1 MQQIESLIGKFLSG
15 EADTAEKAEVTQWL
29 SESEENKVVFQ
40 QIKNFWEESHEN
52 LTKVEQTSWQK
63 LAKHIDLNES
73 GITETPVIPIQKDS
87 KAYLYWAA
95 AIAFILTSVFLF
107 WNANQIQSTNNVA
120 NLIESKADYGSK
132 VNIRLADG
140 TQVKLNSGSK
150 LTYPE
155 EFTGVERRV
164 TLTGEAFFE
173 VAKNAKM
180 PFIINTGNI
189 NTTVLGTSF
198 NVQASGANEVRV
210 AVLTGKVKVADTLN
224 QQEVFL
230 LPEDLA
236 IVQTANGNITKT
248 KFDAALEFGWKDGK
262 LVFKEASLKE
272 VLTQLEK
279 WFGFTFEKSTDFKE
293 PTSHDYYSVFQ
304 NESLTNVMEN
314 LSHTFDFK
322 YQIDYQNK
330 KVLLMN

>member
-52 LTKVEQTSWQK
+52 LTKVEQSSWQK
-63 LAKHIDLNES
+63 LANHIDLSES
-73 GITETPVIPIQKDS
+73 GIKETPVIPIQKDS

-132 VNIRLADG
+132 VNIRLVDG

-198 NVQASGANEVRV
+198 NVQASGENEVRV

-272 VLTQLEK
+272 VLIQLEK
-279 WFGFTFEKSTDFKE
+279 WSA
-293 PTSHDYYSVFQ
+293 SQ
-304 NESLTNVMEN
+304 NA
-314 LSHTFDFK
+314 
-322 YQIDYQNK
+322 
-330 KVLLMN
+330 

>member
-52 LTKVEQTSWQK
+52 LTKVEQSSWQK
-63 LAKHIDLNES
+63 LANHIDLSES
-73 GITETPVIPIQKDS
+73 GIKETPVIPIQKDS

-132 VNIRLADG
+132 VNIRLVDG

-198 NVQASGANEVRV
+198 NVQASGENEVRV

-272 VLTQLEK
+272 VLIQLEK
-279 WFGFTFEKSTDFKE
+279 WFGFTFEKSTDFNE

-304 NESLTNVMEN
+304 NESLTNVMQN

>member
-1 MQQIESLIGKFLSG
+1 MQQIESLIGKYISG
-15 EADTAEKAEVTQWL
+15 EANTAEKAEVKQWL

-52 LTKVEQTSWQK
+52 LSKVEQSSWQK
-63 LAKHIDLNES
+63 LSNHIDFNGS
-73 GITETPVIPIQKDS
+73 AINETPVKPIPKNS
-87 KAYLYWAA
+87 KPYLYWAA

-107 WNANQIQSTNNVA
+107 WNANYYQSINHIA
-120 NLIESKADYGSK
+120 KIIESNADYGSK

-155 EFTGVERRV
+155 EFTGNERRV
-164 TLTGEAFFE
+164 TLTGEAFFD
-173 VAKNAKM
+173 VAKNPQK
-180 PFIINTGNI
+180 PFVITTGNI

-198 NVQASGANEVRV
+198 NVQASSLSEVKV
-210 AVLTGKVKVADTLN
+210 AVLTGKVKVTDTLN
-224 QQEVFL
+224 QQQVFL

-236 IVQTANGNITKT
+236 TVQTANGNISKT
-248 KFDAALEFGWKDGK
+248 KFDATLVFGWKDGK

-272 VLTQLEK
+272 VLNQLEK
-279 WFGFTFEKSTDFKE
+279 WFGFTFEKSIDFNE
-293 PTSHDYYSVFQ
+293 PTTHDYYSVFQ

>member
-52 LTKVEQTSWQK
+52 LTKVEQSSWQK
-63 LAKHIDLNES
+63 LANHIDLSES
-73 GITETPVIPIQKDS
+73 GIKETPIIPIQKDS

-132 VNIRLADG
+132 VNIRLVDG

-198 NVQASGANEVRV
+198 NVQASGENEVRV

-272 VLTQLEK
+272 VLIQLEK
-279 WFGFTFEKSTDFKE
+279 WFGFTFEKSTDFNE

-304 NESLTNVMEN
+304 NESLTNVMQN